1 MDFHAIN
8 QHRAFNA
15 STELKTPDTISLIC
29 SLRTS
34 QNERDAIPMPILA
47 EPVTI
52 VPFNTPVKL
61 KTELQMKNNDNF
73 AGEWLSK
80 TTIPRYHWLKRLRRP
95 ANIKRPARLIE
106 SIGGG
111 VKKTKKKKSLKKS
124 WENICVECLDINL
137 THEEMEEK
145 FHSCSH

>member
-1 MDFHAIN
+1 
-8 QHRAFNA
+8 
-15 STELKTPDTISLIC
+15 
-29 SLRTS
+29 
-34 QNERDAIPMPILA
+34 
-47 EPVTI
+47 
-52 VPFNTPVKL
+52 
-61 KTELQMKNNDNF
+61 
-73 AGEWLSK
+73 
-80 TTIPRYHWLKRLRRP
+80 LKRLRRP